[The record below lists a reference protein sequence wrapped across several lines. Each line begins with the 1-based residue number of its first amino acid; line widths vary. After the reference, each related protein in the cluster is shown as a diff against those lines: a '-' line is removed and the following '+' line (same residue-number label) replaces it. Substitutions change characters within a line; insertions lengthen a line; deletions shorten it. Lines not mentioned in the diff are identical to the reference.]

1 METRM
6 ALPSRISA
14 AAAALLVS
22 TAAPAATAQP
32 AVDYV
37 ALGDSYSS
45 GSGIGSYTDATCK
58 RSDLAYPMLLAAET
72 GADTVFAACSGATTE
87 DLRVRQAA
95 ALDEGTDL
103 VTLTIGGNDIDWN
116 EAVIAC
122 MVPLYDCTPDI
133 EESERLAE
141 TDLPGLLDAAYAEIR
156 ARAPHAEVYV
166 LGYPHLFAAENTC
179 DALGL
184 ISIAEQRRMNR
195 AADVLSEVIATAA
208 TDHGFTYIDVR
219 DDFEGHAVCD
229 TEPWIHG
236 LTYPIGESYHP
247 NRSGHAEGY
256 LQALTAAR

>member
-1 METRM
+1 MSP
-6 ALPSRISA
+6 LPRFTA
-14 AAAALLVS
+14 AAAALLAL
-22 TAAPAATAQP
+22 TAAAPAATAQP
-32 AVDYV
+32 AADYV

-45 GSGIGSYTDATCK
+45 GSGIGSYTDSTCK
-58 RSDLAYPMLLAAET
+58 RSELAYPMLLAAET
-72 GADTVFAACSGATTE
+72 GAETAFVACGGATTE
-87 DLRVRQAA
+87 DLRTRQAT
-95 ALDEGTDL
+95 ALDADTDL

-122 MVPLYDCTPDI
+122 MLPLYDCTPDI

-141 TDLPGLLDAAYAEIR
+141 AELPGLLDAAYTEIR
-156 ARAPHAEVYV
+156 GRAPHAEVYV
-166 LGYPHLFAAENTC
+166 LGYPRLFAAENTC

-195 AADVLSEVIATAA
+195 AADVLAEVIGTAA
-208 TDHGFTYIDVR
+208 ADHGFTYVDVR

-256 LQALTAAR
+256 LPALTAVR